1 MNKFETSL
9 LAGAS
14 LLAISCGES
23 FAQQA
28 LPVTYTATVN
38 PAVSLFA
45 ASNGTTACN
54 TTAQTSVQDAVTMTP
69 GSNQFVY
76 ITGVYVDIVS
86 ANVTGST
93 SVATASFSNMTNSP
107 VYSLATITATA
118 GANGSFRQIAEV
130 YNPPLRSQAAGT
142 AVAWTP
148 SATLG
153 NSVIVC
159 PRIAAYFAQ

>member
-1 MNKFETSL
+1 MNKFETAL

-14 LLAISCGES
+14 LLAISASES

-28 LPVTYTATVN
+28 LPVTTTGTVN
-38 PAVSLFA
+38 PAVSLFG
-45 ASNGTTACN
+45 ASNGTTSCN
-54 TTAQTSVQDAVTMTP
+54 TTAETSAQDTVTMTP

-76 ITGVYVDIVS
+76 ITGVYIDIVS
-86 ANVTGST
+86 GNVTGGT

-107 VYSLATITATA
+107 VYSLATITATS
-118 GANGSFRQIAEV
+118 GANGTFRQIAEV

-148 SATLG
+148 SATLS
-153 NSVIVC
+153 NSTIVC